1 MYLEFYKL
9 REFPFTL
16 SCDGK
21 YFYESSVHTEAL
33 ANMIYA
39 VQQRKGMVLITGEVG
54 AGKSFVGHVLRERL
68 GPGCQS
74 VLMQNPPESKKQLL
88 KSFARQIGLTTR
100 ATVDKITLE
109 EDLQDYLL
117 RLHHRGRLVALIL
130 DEAQEMTN
138 AALEELRLL
147 WNWEFEG
154 HRLIQIVLIG
164 QPELREKIME
174 PRWEPLRQRI
184 VLSYHLKNLTA
195 NDTCAYVQHRLRVA
209 SLNGSSGVFEPEA
222 MDAIHAATDGI
233 PRLINTLC
241 DNALLVGYV
250 KGQAQI
256 GKGVIMDVLR
266 DMTCWGLQT
275 SGSETSTIGNG

>member
-9 REFPFTL
+9 REFPFAL

-21 YFYESSVHTEAL
+21 YFYESAVHTEAL

-68 GPGCQS
+68 GPGCQT
-74 VLMQNPPESKKQLL
+74 VLMLNPPESKKQLL
-88 KSFARQIGLTTR
+88 KSFARQVGLTAR
-100 ATVDKITLE
+100 ATADKVSLE

-138 AALEELRLL
+138 ASLEELRLL
-147 WNWEFEG
+147 WNWECEG
-154 HRLIQIVLIG
+154 QRMIQIVLIG

-184 VLSYHLKNLTA
+184 VLSYHLKNLTLG
-195 NDTCAYVQHRLRVA
+195 DTRAYVQHRLQVA
-209 SLNGSSGVFEPEA
+209 SLNGAAGLFTSEA
-222 MDAIHAATDGI
+222 LDAIHAATDGI

-250 KGQAQI
+250 KGQTQI
-256 GKGVIMDVLR
+256 ETSIIMDVLR

-275 SGSETSTIGNG
+275 SGNETPAAKNG